1 MPTATARRTA
11 DLDDATRSAVR
22 ALLDAAFDGD
32 FGDHDWAHAL
42 GGTHALV
49 HAGGRLVGHGSVVP
63 RELRHRGRS
72 LRAGYV
78 EAVAVAP
85 DRRRQGVGTAVMDAL
100 EEVLRAAYDL
110 GALSASEDGAG
121 LYAARGWLLW
131 EGSTS
136 VLTAEGTRRTPG
148 DDGSV
153 YVLPGAVPLDRRG
166 ELTCDWRE
174 GDVW

>member
-1 MPTATARRTA
+1 VPTIAVRHTA

-22 ALLDAAFDGD
+22 ALLDEAFDGD

-42 GGTHALV
+42 GGAHALV
-49 HAGGRLVGHGSVVP
+49 HDGGRLVGHGSVVP
-63 RELRHRGRS
+63 RELRHGGRV

-85 DRRRQGVGTAVMDAL
+85 DRRRQGVGKLVMDAL
-100 EEVLRAAYDL
+100 EEVVRAVYDL

-131 EGSTS
+131 EGPTS
-136 VLTAEGTRRTPG
+136 VRTAEGTRRTPE

-153 YVLPGAVPLDRRG
+153 FVLSGAVPLDRRG

>member
-1 MPTATARRTA
+1 MPTLTVRPTAE
-11 DLDDATRSAVR
+11 LDPAARSAVR
-22 ALLDAAFDGD
+22 ALLDEAFDGA

-42 GGTHALV
+42 GGVHALV
-49 HAGGRLVGHGSVVP
+49 HDGERLVGHGSVV
-63 RELRHRGRS
+63 GRRLLHGGHV

-85 DRRRQGVGTAVMDAL
+85 DRRRQGVASAVMAAL
-100 EEVLRAAYDL
+100 EQVIRAAHDL

-131 EGSTS
+131 RGPIS
-136 VLTAEGTRRTPG
+136 VLAPEGPRRTPE

-153 YVLPGAVPLDRRG
+153 HVLPGRVPLDLDG

>member
-1 MPTATARRTA
+1 MPTTAVRRTA
-11 DLDDATRSAVR
+11 DLDAAELADVR
-22 ALLDAAFDGD
+22 ELLDQAFAGD
-32 FGDHDWAHAL
+32 FADEDFTHAL
-42 GGTHALV
+42 GGMHALV
-49 HAGGRLVGHGSVVP
+49 HDEGRLVGHGSVV
-63 RELRHRGRS
+63 RRQLRHGDRT

-85 DRRRQGVGTAVMDAL
+85 DRRRQGIATAVMDAL
-100 EEVLRAAYDL
+100 EALIRTDHDL

-131 EGSTS
+131 EGPTS
-136 VLTAEGTRRTPG
+136 VLAPEGIRRTPE

-153 YVLPGAVPLDRRG
+153 FVLPGPLLLDRGG
-166 ELTCDWRE
+166 ELTCDWRS

>member
-1 MPTATARRTA
+1 MPTTVLRPTA
-11 DLDDATRSAVR
+11 DLDEAALAAVR
-22 ALLDAAFDGD
+22 DLLDEAFDGD
-32 FGDHDWAHAL
+32 FGEQDWAHAL

-49 HAGGRLVGHGSVVP
+49 HDGGRLVGHGSVVP
-63 RELRHRGRS
+63 RELTHAGRVV
-72 LRAGYV
+72 RTGYV

-85 DRRRQGVGTAVMDAL
+85 DRRREGVGAAVMRAL
-100 EEVLRAAYDL
+100 EDVIHANHDL

-131 EGSTS
+131 TGPTS
-136 VLTAEGTRRTPG
+136 VLTAAGVRRTPE

-153 YVLPGAVPLDRRG
+153 YVLPGSVPLDRRG
-166 ELTCDWRE
+166 ELTCDWRD

>member
-1 MPTATARRTA
+1 MPTTALRRTA
-11 DLDDATRSAVR
+11 DLDDATLSGIRG
-22 ALLDAAFDGD
+22 LLDQAFDGD
-32 FGDHDWAHAL
+32 FADHDWQHAL

-49 HAGGRLVGHGSVVP
+49 HVEGRLVGHGSVV
-63 RELRHRGRS
+63 RRQLLHGGQR

-85 DRRRQGVGTAVMDAL
+85 DRRRQGVATAVMDAL
-100 EEVLRAAYDL
+100 EAVIRADHDL

-131 EGSTS
+131 EGPTS
-136 VLTAEGTRRTPG
+136 VLTAEGTRRTPE

-153 YVLPGAVPLDRRG
+153 HVLPGSVPLDRRG
-166 ELTCDWRE
+166 ELTCDWRD

>member
-1 MPTATARRTA
+1 MAPAVRLTAE
-11 DLDDATRSAVR
+11 LDTATRSAVR
-22 ALLDAAFDGD
+22 ALLDEAFEGGFDE
-32 FGDHDWAHAL
+32 HDWAHAL
-42 GGTHALV
+42 GGVHALV
-49 HAGGRLVGHGSVVP
+49 HEGERLVGHGSVV
-63 RELRHRGRS
+63 GRRLLHGQHV

-85 DRRRQGVGTAVMDAL
+85 DRRRQGVASAVMGAL
-100 EEVLRAAYDL
+100 ERVVRAEADH

-131 EGSTS
+131 RGPTS
-136 VLTAEGTRRTPG
+136 VLGPDGPRRTPE

-153 YVLPGAVPLDRRG
+153 HVLPGRVPLDLDG

>member
-1 MPTATARRTA
+1 MPTTAVRRTA
-11 DLDDATRSAVR
+11 DLDDAEPSAVR
-22 ALLDAAFDGD
+22 GLLHEAFDGD
-32 FGDHDWAHAL
+32 FADDDWAHAL
-42 GGTHALV
+42 GGVHALV
-49 HAGGRLVGHGSVVP
+49 HDGGRLVGHGSVV
-63 RELRHRGRS
+63 RRQLWHGGRL

-85 DRRRQGVGTAVMDAL
+85 DRRRQGHATAAMEAL
-100 EEVLRAAYDL
+100 EAVIRADHDL

-121 LYAARGWLLW
+121 LYAARGWRLW
-131 EGSTS
+131 EGPTS
-136 VLTAEGTRRTPG
+136 VRTTEGRRRTPE

-153 YVLPGAVPLDRRG
+153 FVLPGPAPLDPRG